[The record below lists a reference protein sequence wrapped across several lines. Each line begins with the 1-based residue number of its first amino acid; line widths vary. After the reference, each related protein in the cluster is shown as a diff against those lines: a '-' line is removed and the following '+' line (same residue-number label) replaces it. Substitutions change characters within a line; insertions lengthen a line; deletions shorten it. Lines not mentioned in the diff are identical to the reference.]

1 MRGSGPCLIHFPFR
15 DRIKGLYTLT
25 GIAYISAV
33 KSILLIGLG
42 SFIGGVLRHLLSC
55 CLNDSVVKGFP
66 LGTLAVNLAGCFL
79 LGVLYGFFDRGALI
93 NQELRI
99 FLTIGLCGGFTT
111 FSTFMNENFLM
122 AQGAQFFTLLLY
134 AVLSLGGG
142 FLTLWLGYTLLKA
155 A

>member
-15 DRIKGLYTLT
+15 ERIKGLYTLT

-111 FSTFMNENFLM
+111 FSTFSLEGL
-122 AQGAQFFTLLLY
+122 TLLEQKKWLLGGSY
-134 AVLSLGGG
+134 VALSLGLCLAGVA
-142 FLTLWLGYTLLKA
+142 LGRRLAK
-155 A
+155 

>member
-1 MRGSGPCLIHFPFR
+1 M
-15 DRIKGLYTLT
+15 
-25 GIAYISAV
+25 

-79 LGVLYGFFDRGALI
+79 IGILYGFFDRGTLI

-111 FSTFMNENFLM
+111 FPPS
-122 AQGAQFFTLLLY
+122 
-134 AVLSLGGG
+134 
-142 FLTLWLGYTLLKA
+142 
-155 A
+155 

>member
-1 MRGSGPCLIHFPFR
+1 M
-15 DRIKGLYTLT
+15 
-25 GIAYISAV
+25 

-55 CLNDSVVKGFP
+55 CLNDSVV
-66 LGTLAVNLAGCFL
+66 N
-79 LGVLYGFFDRGALI
+79 GFFDRGTLI

-134 AVLSLGGG
+134 AVLSLAGG
-142 FLTLWLGYTLLKA
+142 FLAVWLGYTLLKA
-155 A
+155 V

>member
-1 MRGSGPCLIHFPFR
+1 
-15 DRIKGLYTLT
+15 
-25 GIAYISAV
+25 
-33 KSILLIGLG
+33 
-42 SFIGGVLRHLLSC
+42 
-55 CLNDSVVKGFP
+55 NDSVVKGFP

>member
-1 MRGSGPCLIHFPFR
+1 MAGFSFSIPETHQRSVHADEHYLYFR
-15 DRIKGLYTLT
+15 REKHPPNR
-25 GIAYISAV
+25 
-33 KSILLIGLG
+33 LG

-79 LGVLYGFFDRGALI
+79 IGILYGFFDRGTLI

-134 AVLSLGGG
+134 AVLSLAGG
-142 FLTLWLGYTLLKA
+142 FLAVWLGYTLLKA
-155 A
+155 V

>member
-15 DRIKGLYTLT
+15 ERIKGLYTLT

-93 NQELRI
+93 NQ
-99 FLTIGLCGGFTT
+99 LCGGFTT